1 MANGITRHIPNMVTC
16 CNLLSGCI
24 ASVMA
29 FQANYEAAILFIIL
43 GATFDFFDG
52 MLARLL
58 NVSGPLGKELASL
71 ADDIT
76 FGFAPS
82 AIVFS
87 LFKEVQYPEFMSGI
101 ADYFPYTAFII
112 AAFSALRLGK
122 FNIDPRQSSSF
133 IGLPTP
139 ANALFWGS
147 LVVGGH
153 SFLVSDSFNAAY
165 LFILV
170 ILMSYLLVAELPMF
184 SLKFKNLSWRDN
196 KNSYIFFLV
205 LLEEEVACCWLVWW
219 VSPWKGLGVRLPNPK
234 MARTRLPNKA
244 MTTNTMS
251 RIKMSINPKNPNII
265 LFFLSSIYKNRAKGH
280 DVMPFFLS
288 EVTNGCTKG

>member
-43 GATFDFFDG
+43 GAIFDFFDG

-58 NVSGPLGKELASL
+58 NVSGPLGKELDSL

-101 ADYFPYTAFII
+101 VDYFPYTAFII

-196 KNSYIFFLV
+196 KISYIFLLV
-205 LLEEEVACCWLVWW
+205 CIPLLAIFR
-219 VSPWKGLGVRLPNPK
+219 LGGF
-234 MARTRLPNKA
+234 AA
-244 MTTNTMS
+244 
-251 RIKMSINPKNPNII
+251 II
-265 LFFLSSIYKNRAKGH
+265 LWYILWSLLTRKKA
-280 DVMPFFLS
+280 
-288 EVTNGCTKG
+288 

>member
-16 CNLLSGCI
+16 CNLFSGCI
-24 ASVMA
+24 AAVMA
-29 FQANYEAAILFIIL
+29 FQSNYEAAILFIIL
-43 GATFDFFDG
+43 GAVFDFFDG

-58 NVSGPLGKELASL
+58 NVSGPLGKELDSL

-101 ADYFPYTAFII
+101 TEYFPYTAFII

-147 LVVGGH
+147 LVVGAH
-153 SFLVSDSFNAAY
+153 SFLVSESFNAIY

-184 SLKFKNLSWRDN
+184 SLKFKSLSWKDN
-196 KNSYIFFLV
+196 KVSYIF
-205 LLEEEVACCWLVWW
+205 LLICIPLLAVF
-219 VSPWKGLGVRLPNPK
+219 
-234 MARTRLPNKA
+234 
-244 MTTNTMS
+244 
-251 RIKMSINPKNPNII
+251 RISGFAAII
-265 LFFLSSIYKNRAKGH
+265 LWYILWSLLTRKKA
-280 DVMPFFLS
+280 
-288 EVTNGCTKG
+288 

>member
-16 CNLLSGCI
+16 CNLFSGCI
-24 ASVMA
+24 AAVMA
-29 FQANYEAAILFIIL
+29 FQSNYEAAILFIIL
-43 GATFDFFDG
+43 GAVFDFFDG

-58 NVSGPLGKELASL
+58 NVSGPLGKELDSL

-101 ADYFPYTAFII
+101 VDYFPYTAFII

-153 SFLVSDSFNAAY
+153 SFLVSDSFNAIY

-196 KNSYIFFLV
+196 KISYIFLLV
-205 LLEEEVACCWLVWW
+205 CIPLLAIFR
-219 VSPWKGLGVRLPNPK
+219 LGGF
-234 MARTRLPNKA
+234 AA
-244 MTTNTMS
+244 
-251 RIKMSINPKNPNII
+251 II
-265 LFFLSSIYKNRAKGH
+265 LWYILWSLLTRKKA
-280 DVMPFFLS
+280 
-288 EVTNGCTKG
+288 

>member
-24 ASVMA
+24 AAVMA
-29 FQANYEAAILFIIL
+29 FQSNYEAAILFIIL
-43 GATFDFFDG
+43 GAVFDFFDG

-58 NVSGPLGKELASL
+58 NVSGPLGKELDSL

-101 ADYFPYTAFII
+101 TEYFPYTAFII

-147 LVVGGH
+147 LVVGAH
-153 SFLVSDSFNAAY
+153 SFLVSESFNAIY

-184 SLKFKNLSWRDN
+184 SLKFKNLSWKDN
-196 KNSYIFFLV
+196 KVSYIF
-205 LLEEEVACCWLVWW
+205 LLICIPLLAVF
-219 VSPWKGLGVRLPNPK
+219 
-234 MARTRLPNKA
+234 
-244 MTTNTMS
+244 
-251 RIKMSINPKNPNII
+251 RISGFAAII
-265 LFFLSSIYKNRAKGH
+265 LWYILWSLLTRKKA
-280 DVMPFFLS
+280 
-288 EVTNGCTKG
+288 

>member
-16 CNLLSGCI
+16 CNLFSGCI
-24 ASVMA
+24 AAVMA
-29 FQANYEAAILFIIL
+29 FQSNYEAAILFIIL
-43 GATFDFFDG
+43 GAVFDFFDG

-58 NVSGPLGKELASL
+58 NVSGPLGKELDSL

-101 ADYFPYTAFII
+101 TEYFPYTAFII

-153 SFLVSDSFNAAY
+153 SFLTSDSFNALY
-165 LFILV
+165 LFALV
-170 ILMSYLLVAELPMF
+170 LLMSYLLIAELPMF
-184 SLKFKNLSWRDN
+184 SLKFKNLSWKDN
-196 KNSYIFFLV
+196 KVSYIFLLV
-205 LLEEEVACCWLVWW
+205 CIPLLIVF
-219 VSPWKGLGVRLPNPK
+219 
-234 MARTRLPNKA
+234 
-244 MTTNTMS
+244 
-251 RIKMSINPKNPNII
+251 RISGFAAII
-265 LFFLSSIYKNRAKGH
+265 LWYIILSVLTRKKA
-280 DVMPFFLS
+280 
-288 EVTNGCTKG
+288 

>member
-1 MANGITRHIPNMVTC
+1 MANCITRHIPNIVTC
-16 CNLLSGCI
+16 CNLLSGCV

-29 FQANYEAAILFIIL
+29 FQSNYEAAVLFIIL
-43 GATFDFFDG
+43 GAVFDFFDG

-58 NVSGPLGKELASL
+58 DVSGPLGKELDSL

-87 LFKEVQYPEFMSGI
+87 LFKEVEYPAYLQPVE
-101 ADYFPYTAFII
+101 DYFPYTAFFI

-139 ANALFWGS
+139 ANALFWSS

-153 SFLVSDSFNAAY
+153 SFLVSESFNALY

-170 ILMSYLLVAELPMF
+170 ALMSYLLIAELPMF
-184 SLKFKNLSWRDN
+184 SLKFKNLSWKDN
-196 KNSYIFFLV
+196 KTSYIFLLV
-205 LLEEEVACCWLVWW
+205 CIPLLIVFHISGFA
-219 VSPWKGLGVRLPNPK
+219 
-234 MARTRLPNKA
+234 A
-244 MTTNTMS
+244 
-251 RIKMSINPKNPNII
+251 II
-265 LFFLSSIYKNRAKGH
+265 LWYILLS
-280 DVMPFFLS
+280 LL
-288 EVTNGCTKG
+288 TKKKA

>member
-16 CNLLSGCI
+16 CNLFSGCI
-24 ASVMA
+24 AAVMA
-29 FQANYEAAILFIIL
+29 FQSNYEAAILFIIL
-43 GATFDFFDG
+43 GAVFDFFDG

-58 NVSGPLGKELASL
+58 NVSGPLGKELDSL

-101 ADYFPYTAFII
+101 TEYFPYTAFII

-147 LVVGGH
+147 LVVGAH
-153 SFLVSDSFNAAY
+153 SFLVSDSFNAIY

-170 ILMSYLLVAELPMF
+170 NLMSYLLVAELPMF

-196 KNSYIFFLV
+196 KVSYIF
-205 LLEEEVACCWLVWW
+205 LLICIPLLAVF
-219 VSPWKGLGVRLPNPK
+219 
-234 MARTRLPNKA
+234 
-244 MTTNTMS
+244 
-251 RIKMSINPKNPNII
+251 RISGFAAII
-265 LFFLSSIYKNRAKGH
+265 LWYILWSLLTRKKA
-280 DVMPFFLS
+280 
-288 EVTNGCTKG
+288 